1 MTANDKIDI
10 LALTKTQEE
19 QQRKLDAKY
28 KDMTHCEAL
37 DGFYWWCKQFIL
49 FLQGLSICLGMG
61 FPLMLADRMPSV
73 SALVFSLGFIFI
85 VVLEAAKGWTMDEI
99 NRLRIINI
107 PKAVKIPMKRF
118 LFAAVVLFGLNVAI
132 GFWSSPFIVEILVEP
147 KGIVSIAGID
157 SIYTAKKEAEKVRFD
172 SLTKKFETTALQLA
186 IMHAR
191 KDGTIHSAGAK
202 SQATMVNRAAT
213 QTDSLTAALSFLNRE
228 HSTKVQAAENTNAE
242 TMKEHK
248 AFCNSFS
255 FWAALGAGVIEFFL
269 TILAYWI
276 ADFDHKK
283 RTENKARLEGIE
295 ANAKGQSVKGT
306 DIHTPLNTPP
316 LPQKNTKGKREK
328 VFSSANL
335 APTMQFKQGEPTTNS
350 HEPKEGDILPPVGR
364 GVHRALIEV
373 SGKLDARTK
382 GQLRTLKSAQGNDKS
397 ERSVFIQTLIDKLP

>member
-1 MTANDKIDI
+1 MTVNDKIDI
-10 LALTKTQEE
+10 LAFSKAQEE
-19 QQRKLDAKY
+19 QQKKLDAKY

-49 FLQGLSICLGMG
+49 FLQALSICLGMG

-73 SALVFSLGFIFI
+73 SALVFSIGFIFI
-85 VVLEAAKGWTMDEI
+85 VVLESAKGWTMDEI

-147 KGIVSIAGID
+147 KGIVSIAEID
-157 SIYTAKKEAEKVRFD
+157 SIYSKKKETERIRFEAIKLEFKAQADTIKTINTKVNGTLKSAALRPHAEMMRGVARQLD
-172 SLTKKFETTALQLA
+172 SLNAMQS
-186 IMHAR
+186 I
-191 KDGTIHSAGAK
+191 
-202 SQATMVNRAAT
+202 
-213 QTDSLTAALSFLNRE
+213 LTRE
-228 HSTKVQAAENTNAE
+228 HSNKIQAAENDNAE

-283 RTENKARLEGIE
+283 RGELASAKELIKAEDEHKIIPKIE
-295 ANAKGQSVKGT
+295 AKEVK
-306 DIHTPLNTPP
+306 
-316 LPQKNTKGKREK
+316 EK
-328 VFSSANL
+328 VEAKEVEKIKVVDNQDKTPIGFVHNE
-335 APTMQFKQGEPTTNS
+335 GES
-350 HEPKEGDILPPVGR
+350 KAKEGDIVKGEGKQRDRVLVF
-364 GVHRALIEV
+364 V
-373 SGKLDARTK
+373 SGTLTPKTK
-382 GQLRTLKSAQGNDKS
+382 GELN
-397 ERSVFIQTLIDKLP
+397 TLIKGQSTAERIKHLESLKNKLP